1 MDKPKLSPYRWAVMI
16 IVCLV
21 CVLSNYMQY
30 QVSALAVYI
39 MPMFSIDEAGFS
51 MLQFNIDT
59 LKKESAYYISF
70 TLLVIIRKKGEKST
84 SLKKPSSLKY
94 KKLDRG

>member
-1 MDKPKLSPYRWAVMI
+1 LTKVYTFSNGEAQELKRDIFVLYCIFKLRRISVG
-16 IVCLV
+16 
-21 CVLSNYMQY
+21 S
-30 QVSALAVYI
+30 
-39 MPMFSIDEAGFS
+39 EAGFS